1 MSASIRTAGAGT
13 VGWRERLLRMGR
25 RNAWSLGLV
34 AFLVVLLVYTSTLA
48 PRYGVSSLAIAVLPL
63 ALAAVAQAVVI
74 IGGGID
80 L

>member
-34 AFLVVLLVYTSTLA
+34 AFLVFF
-48 PRYGVSSLAIAVLPL
+48 
-63 ALAAVAQAVVI
+63 AQDWINKVI
-74 IGGGID
+74 G
-80 L
+80 